1 MISPELEI
9 NQRTPT
15 KDEWKNMAKLAR
27 EALENVLGKEGADL
41 EIALTRIYLIETKKR
56 IDDDFGE
63 SFYFNRILIEAAR
76 MNRKTPAL
84 TDEERKVVDTF
95 STKLIERNLIFSQV
109 PNSPRGL
116 HRMK

>member
-1 MISPELEI
+1 MMPELEI
-9 NQRTPT
+9 HQRTPT
-15 KDEWKNMAKLAR
+15 KDEWENMGNLAR
-27 EALENVLGKEGADL
+27 EALESVLGKDGTEL
-41 EIALTRIYLIETKKR
+41 EIALTKIYLIETKKR

-95 STKLIERNLIFSQV
+95 STKLIKRNLIFSQG
-109 PNSPRGL
+109 PHSPGGL